1 MSFFQS
7 FSLLSGGYTEMK
19 RIETVIRKFVSQI
32 IQFIVVIIGITL
44 LTFSIMYL
52 SPKNPAELWLAGSD
66 GNVGIVSE
74 EAIERQE
81 KIMGLDK
88 PFIVQYGNWLLNA
101 AKGDLGISFATRR
114 PVSQEIK
121 EHMAPTVEMTAV
133 SLAVTVIIAVPI
145 GILCAVYKDK
155 TFDNIFRIFSFVG
168 ISLPSFVISIIF
180 LWFFC
185 IKIKI
190 IPVIAPAGMKG
201 LILPSAVLI
210 IQCASKMIRQIRAI
224 ILEQL
229 ELPYVE
235 GAVMRG
241 VSYRRILFSH
251 VLKNCAAPILTCVSI
266 YVGLFLG
273 GSTIIEGIFSVNG
286 LGRLAVNSVARL
298 DYNMLQGFVLWCAVV
313 YLIVNL
319 AVDIISAVI
328 DPRIKYGNE

>member
-1 MSFFQS
+1 
-7 FSLLSGGYTEMK
+7 MK

-101 AKGDLGISFATRR
+101 AKGDLGISFATKR

-155 TFDNIFRIFSFVG
+155 TFDNIIRILSLVG
-168 ISLPSFVISIIF
+168 I
-180 LWFFC
+180 
-185 IKIKI
+185 
-190 IPVIAPAGMKG
+190 
-201 LILPSAVLI
+201 
-210 IQCASKMIRQIRAI
+210 
-224 ILEQL
+224 
-229 ELPYVE
+229 
-235 GAVMRG
+235 
-241 VSYRRILFSH
+241 
-251 VLKNCAAPILTCVSI
+251 
-266 YVGLFLG
+266 
-273 GSTIIEGIFSVNG
+273 
-286 LGRLAVNSVARL
+286 
-298 DYNMLQGFVLWCAVV
+298 
-313 YLIVNL
+313 
-319 AVDIISAVI
+319 
-328 DPRIKYGNE
+328 